1 MLRESIAEAQEG
13 LGALIKEKEERAQ
26 SEEDRLLSM
35 DKDLLAKVT
44 FMEEFLESLSV
55 SNILLLLLLFFL
67 TFCQRKATLTN
78 SKDPICSIPLSQLNA
93 SVSNL
98 KFTLE

>member
-1 MLRESIAEAQEG
+1 MSCHILREAIAKEQEG
-13 LGALIKEKEERAQ
+13 LGSLLKEKEERAQ

-55 SNILLLLLLFFL
+55 RSFILSSHMLL
-67 TFCQRKATLTN
+67 TF
-78 SKDPICSIPLSQLNA
+78 S
-93 SVSNL
+93 
-98 KFTLE
+98 